1 MPAYSLVFVSRTV
14 GGGRLRSEGSTISI
28 NYNHLTMW
36 IGVFLILF
44 SKEKL
49 SIELLFSTKYQMLI
63 NEIFQYFS
71 NIIIKIN
78 INLYVI

>member
-1 MPAYSLVFVSRTV
+1 
-14 GGGRLRSEGSTISI
+14 
-28 NYNHLTMW
+28 MW

-44 SKEKL
+44 PKKKL

-63 NEIFQYFS
+63 NGIFQYFS